1 MNAVFLGALVLGAA
15 GSAHCIGM
23 CGPIAL
29 AVPTNGPGW
38 LARSTSTLI
47 LNSGR
52 IMMYALIGA
61 LFGSL
66 GAGLR
71 LTGLQ
76 QGLSII
82 AGIALL
88 LSATVPGLLERWIPA
103 SRAALFIG
111 RLRATLARN
120 LGRTAPAAIF
130 FTGLLN
136 GLLPCGLV
144 YAAAIGAAAMG
155 TALQGA
161 LFMALF
167 GLGTWPMLIALRM
180 SGSMIGDDVRAWL
193 RRISPVLVAVVGLL
207 LILRGLDLGIPMLS
221 PSMVVAPAG
230 VNGCH

>member
-1 MNAVFLGALVLGAA
+1 MNALWLSALVLGAA

-29 AVPTNGPGW
+29 AVPTRGPGW
-38 LARSTSTLI
+38 LARSRSTLI

-52 IMMYALIGA
+52 LLMYALIGA

-76 QGLSII
+76 QGLSIM

-88 LSATVPGLLERWIPA
+88 LSALVPGLLERWIPS

-111 RLRATLARN
+111 RLRSVLARN
-120 LGRTAPAAIF
+120 LGRTGSAAVF
-130 FTGLLN
+130 FTGVLN

-155 TALQGA
+155 TAQHGA

-167 GLGTWPMLIALRM
+167 GLGTWPALIALRM
-180 SGSMIGDDVRAWL
+180 SGSMIGGAVRIWL
-193 RRISPVLVAVVGLL
+193 RRVSPVLVAVVGLL

-221 PSMVVAPAG
+221 PSMVAAPAG
-230 VNGCH
+230 VHGCY